1 MMRHNNEFCRV
12 STEAVWWRWLWWE
25 NEMDTKQLYL

>member
-1 MMRHNNEFCRV
+1 MMRHNEIFRV

-25 NEMDTKQLYL
+25 NEI